1 MPQWNIS
8 WRWFAQG
15 GFPDSQ
21 IFMANEAGNPE
32 MVGKI
37 GNRPAVANND
47 QIVAA
52 VSRGVAEAVAQTLG
66 RSGSSGQPIV
76 VNVDGKQLFDIMVTR
91 NNEQVI
97 MTGESPLLV

>member
-1 MPQWNIS
+1 MNNWHIS
-8 WRWFAQG
+8 WSWWANG

-52 VSRGVAEAVAQTLG
+52 VSRGVAEAVSAVMGTSNG
-66 RSGSSGQPIV
+66 PTVI
-76 VNVDGKQLFDIMVTR
+76 NVDGKELFNIIVNR
-91 NNEQVI
+91 NNEQVA